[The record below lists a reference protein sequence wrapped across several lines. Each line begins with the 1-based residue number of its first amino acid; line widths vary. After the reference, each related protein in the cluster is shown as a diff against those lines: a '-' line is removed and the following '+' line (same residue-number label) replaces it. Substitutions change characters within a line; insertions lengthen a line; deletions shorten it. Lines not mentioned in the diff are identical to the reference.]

1 MFLHRDAEGR
11 TPLFLSVSGQH
22 AGTTK
27 LLLEAGASASSKDNN
42 GVMVRDLARKQDILD
57 IVNQFV

>member
-1 MFLHRDAEGR
+1 MHRDVEGR

-27 LLLEAGASASSKDNN
+27 LLLEAGASLGSQDNN
-42 GVMVRDLARKQDILD
+42 GVLVRDLARKQEIVD